1 MVYKWYNL
9 LHYVQGEETEQGDSE
24 EEELTKLSSRRLL
37 VKIDG
42 SIHFHEEIIDN
53 DDDSSSN
60 HDDNNDDDDDHFP
73 HWHLY
78 QDQQQHL

>member
-1 MVYKWYNL
+1 
-9 LHYVQGEETEQGDSE
+9 
-24 EEELTKLSSRRLL
+24 